1 MKNFVLIAALAA
13 SSILAPAQ
21 AAPANGLGQTLT
33 GVGQTLVAVLQRPV
47 GTVTD
52 IVRGYP
58 GITQEL
64 VPIGVDLLLVV
75 PSLLRGE
82 PITQNIRTVTVALPG
97 PAFLNQNIVNIPDTL
112 RVNVAASGPLVVT
125 IGTGGR

>member
-1 MKNFVLIAALAA
+1 MKKLVLIAALAA
-13 SSILAPAQ
+13 GSVLAPVQ

-33 GVGQTLVAVLQRPV
+33 GVGQTLAAVLQRPV

-64 VPIGVDLLLVV
+64 APIGIDLLLVLPAV
-75 PSLLRGE
+75 LRGE
-82 PITQNIRTVTVALPG
+82 PIAPNVRTVTVPLPG
-97 PAFLNQNIVNIPDTL
+97 PAFLNQNLINVPDTL
-112 RVNVAASGPLVVT
+112 RVNVSASGPLVVT
-125 IGTGGR
+125 IGTGGL

>member
-1 MKNFVLIAALAA
+1 MKKLVLIAALAA
-13 SSILAPAQ
+13 SSVLAPAQ
-21 AAPANGLGQTLT
+21 AAPANGLGQTLA
-33 GVGQTLVAVLQRPV
+33 AVLQRPV

-58 GITQEL
+58 AITQEL
-64 VPIGVDLLLVV
+64 APIGVDLLLVV

>member
-1 MKNFVLIAALAA
+1 MKKLVLIAALAA
-13 SSILAPAQ
+13 SSVLAPAQ
-21 AAPANGLGQTLT
+21 AAPANGLGQTLA
-33 GVGQTLVAVLQRPV
+33 AVLQHPV

-58 GITQEL
+58 AITQEL
-64 VPIGVDLLLVV
+64 APIGVDLLLVV

>member
-1 MKNFVLIAALAA
+1 MKKLVLITALAA
-13 SSILAPAQ
+13 SSVLAPAQ
-21 AAPANGLGQTLT
+21 AAPANGLGQTLA
-33 GVGQTLVAVLQRPV
+33 AVLQRPV

-58 GITQEL
+58 AITQEL
-64 VPIGVDLLLVV
+64 APIGVDLLLVV

-82 PITQNIRTVTVALPG
+82 PVTRNIRTVTVALPG

-112 RVNVAASGPLVVT
+112 RVNVAASGPLVITV
-125 IGTGGR
+125 GTGGR

>member
-1 MKNFVLIAALAA
+1 MKKLVLIAALAA
-13 SSILAPAQ
+13 GSVLAPAQ
-21 AAPANGLGQTLT
+21 AAPANGLGQTLA
-33 GVGQTLVAVLQRPV
+33 AVLQHPV

-58 GITQEL
+58 AITQEL
-64 VPIGVDLLLVV
+64 APIGVDLLLIV